1 MKCRTNK
8 LYDIYDYFI
17 LKVKLTIT
25 TTGLV
30 FIRLA
35 RAAYRR
41 VLELSDILDL
51 AGDTQAI

>member
-1 MKCRTNK
+1 MRCRTNK